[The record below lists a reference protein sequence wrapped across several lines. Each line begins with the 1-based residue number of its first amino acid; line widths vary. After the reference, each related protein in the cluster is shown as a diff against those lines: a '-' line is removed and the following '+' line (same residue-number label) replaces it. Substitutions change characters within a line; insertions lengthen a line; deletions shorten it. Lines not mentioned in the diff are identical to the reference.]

1 MDISGLKVRK
11 PCVIQYFQPSLKYN
25 ITLKRII
32 GKMPPGIIS
41 EDLKENITIEGEIM
55 RWYKILNKRIDK
67 KQIKSLPIHKT
78 KGDLS
83 YLNLKD

>member
-1 MDISGLKVRK
+1 
-11 PCVIQYFQPSLKYN
+11 
-25 ITLKRII
+25 
-32 GKMPPGIIS
+32 MPPGIIS

-67 KQIKSLPIHKT
+67 KQIKSLPIHKS

>member
-55 RWYKILNKRIDK
+55 KWYKILNKRLDK
-67 KQIKSLPIHKT
+67 KQIKSLPIHKM
-78 KGDLS
+78 KGDLT

>member
-1 MDISGLKVRK
+1 
-11 PCVIQYFQPSLKYN
+11 
-25 ITLKRII
+25 
-32 GKMPPGIIS
+32 MPPGIIS

-55 RWYKILNKRIDK
+55 KWYKILNKRIDK
-67 KQIKSLPIHKT
+67 KQIKSLPIHKA

>member
-1 MDISGLKVRK
+1 
-11 PCVIQYFQPSLKYN
+11 
-25 ITLKRII
+25 
-32 GKMPPGIIS
+32 MPPGIIS

-83 YLNLKD
+83 YLNLKDQRNDLLGPALKFIKYR